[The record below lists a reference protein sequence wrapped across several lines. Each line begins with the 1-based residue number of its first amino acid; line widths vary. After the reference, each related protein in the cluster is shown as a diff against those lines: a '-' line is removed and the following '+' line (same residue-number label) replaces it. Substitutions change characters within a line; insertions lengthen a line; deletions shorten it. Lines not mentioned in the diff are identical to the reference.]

1 MQASDW
7 VLHTIYIYYLD
18 HHLGIFAE
26 EGLRTLVLARKEVS
40 HFHHF

>member
-1 MQASDW
+1 MNTRRE
-7 VLHTIYIYYLD
+7 VLD

-40 HFHHF
+40 RW